1 MTKNIKNI
9 AIAIVATLSIATA
22 GAQTKQTA
30 YGEKYDENFNLRY
43 TRSEKVHTEI
53 SAGGHYSFGDIE
65 APGFDLQVARVYTP
79 SKNFSWKYGG
89 LVSGDITD
97 HYGALMDINALVGAK
112 LWWFGLDA
120 LVGAGQMGYT
130 ATTQNAQTVVNH
142 YNSVWAFKAGAQAY
156 LTIPLSKS
164 VTFSVGA
171 RYLHSFKDE
180 GSLNYNEPEGWS
192 SELKA
197 HADKLQAFASV
208 NIKLYKEHQIS
219 GDNCWLGGVYGL
231 YNLTE
236 AKEGA
241 GAGAELFHFKR
252 TGAVMGRILGLYT
265 EQTFGEDPVNSIG
278 LKGGLQWLPSGADS
292 PFILEVGAEAG
303 MTELNK
309 KEYAQTNSGSYT
321 MTSSV
326 TVPGLEGRGYIRAN
340 LHMNRVCL
348 HVTGKLGYATAFG
361 SEYTGSLDGT
371 TSKLGGMT
379 AQVAAGLTLSF

>member
-1 MTKNIKNI
+1 MAKNVKNI
-9 AIAIVATLSIATA
+9 AIAIVATLNIATA
-22 GAQTKQTA
+22 GAQTPTA
-30 YGEKYDENFNLRY
+30 YGEKYDNFNLRY
-43 TRSEKVHTEI
+43 TRSDKVHTEI
-53 SAGGHYSFGDIE
+53 SAGAHYSFGDIE
-65 APGFDLQVARVYTP
+65 APGFDIQVARVFTP
-79 SKNFSWKYGG
+79 SKNLSWRYGG

-97 HYGALMDINALVGAK
+97 RYGALMDVNALVGAK
-112 LWWFGLDA
+112 VWWFGVDA
-120 LVGAGQMGYT
+120 LVGAGQMAYT
-130 ATTQNAQTVVNH
+130 AISQNAQSVVDH
-142 YNSVWAFKAGAQAY
+142 YNSVWAFKGGVQAY
-156 LTIPLSKS
+156 LEIPLSKN

-180 GSLNYNEPEGWS
+180 GSLNYKEPEGWN

-208 NIKLYKEHQIS
+208 NININKEHQIS

-236 AKEGA
+236 AKEGV

-252 TGAVMGRILGLYT
+252 TGAVMGRILGLYA
-265 EQTFGEDPVNSIG
+265 EQTFGEKSVNSIG
-278 LKGGLQWLPSGADS
+278 LKGGLQWLPRGANS
-292 PFILEVGAEAG
+292 PFIIEIGAEGG
-303 MTELNK
+303 MSELSK
-309 KEYAQTNSGSYT
+309 EEYAKTNSGSYT

-326 TVPGLEGRGYIRAN
+326 TVPGLEGRGYVRAN
-340 LHMNRVCL
+340 LHLNRVCL

-361 SEYTGSLDGT
+361 SEYTGCLDGE